1 MRQEPWMF
9 KKNPYQLQMDIISE
23 NNNLVFYS
31 LSLPLSIS
39 LFLSHSQAHT
49 QAYILLEEKISEWPK
64 SGGGGGEKK
73 KKKGNLIPGQPGSTI
88 AHFQGLSTW
97 HHLVNCYTQVSSS
110 AFRFEEAISWQSM
123 ALLPYNQWVLQFSS
137 NSWAIKIWHPC
148 GKPDCVTQEFL
159 KPLKRYKGCNPGK

>member
-64 SGGGGGEKK
+64 SGGGGGENKK
-73 KKKGNLIPGQPGSTI
+73 KKRKSNPWTTRE
-88 AHFQGLSTW
+88 H
-97 HHLVNCYTQVSSS
+97 NSSFS
-110 AFRFEEAISWQSM
+110 GIKYLTPFSK
-123 ALLPYNQWVLQFSS
+123 LLHSS
-137 NSWAIKIWHPC
+137 FK
-148 GKPDCVTQEFL
+148 
-159 KPLKRYKGCNPGK
+159 